1 MTDNGAA
8 YGSRR
13 WRAACCELEIEHLRT
28 NGKADRLIGTM
39 LRSWARAFIYRSSA
53 HRAKALASWLRW
65 YNRRRPHASLG
76 GLPPASRVPHL
87 RDLHTLEGWGDNAL
101 DQADEPLG
109 RYQQVGAG
117 AFHT

>member
-8 YGSRR
+8 YVSRR
-13 WRAACCELEIEHLRT
+13 WRAACRELGIDHLRTRPYTPRT
-28 NGKADRLIGTM
+28 NGKAERLIGTM

-53 HRAKALASWLRW
+53 HRAKSLASWLRW

-87 RDLHTLEGWGDNAL
+87 RGLHS
-101 DQADEPLG
+101 
-109 RYQQVGAG
+109 
-117 AFHT
+117 